1 MIGIATLDN
10 REHHTRPRR
19 TEDKEIRAMTRRDY
33 EKAAEKLDN
42 GNLLTEEI
50 ADVVDRAMSDGI
62 TVKEALADLR
72 AEGIID

>member
-1 MIGIATLDN
+1 
-10 REHHTRPRR
+10 
-19 TEDKEIRAMTRRDY
+19 MTRRDY
-33 EKAAEKLDN
+33 EKAAEKLDR
-42 GNLLTEEI
+42 GNLLTEEV